1 MSRTRTAA
9 VVLAALTFT
18 VGAAVPAHA
27 ESFGKSSTRQTVA
40 HKPLMLTTV
49 DVDFVSVMGS
59 NTVILAGTVHH
70 QDRTGWVP
78 SKASPVW
85 VMQWNHWRLAWET
98 VKVTRTDA
106 QGRWYAEI
114 RSDLGV
120 QAFRVVRPVGKT
132 VAAATSDV
140 WDVDVTGYPTEAP

>member
-1 MSRTRTAA
+1 MNHRCIAA
-9 VVLAALTFT
+9 TVLALGMLTT
-18 VGAAVPAHA
+18 VPATAAHA

-40 HKPLMLTTV
+40 HKPLMRTMV
-49 DVDFVSVMGS
+49 DVDFVSCMGS

-85 VMQWNHWRLAWET
+85 ILQWDHWTLSWKT
-98 VKVTRTDA
+98 VRVTQTDSE
-106 QGRWYAEI
+106 GRWYAEV